1 MVLPVRTCTY
11 ALLVVLKT
19 GKRGWSHAMYILC
32 ATAEKPRES
41 LVAPPR
47 NARLHSIFSTTSQS
61 SSRISCHTG
70 SWNESVLAEIVQK
83 TLDLCAVRTT
93 AKGLTMIVPTG
104 TARIIAIVGRP
115 IAQVRSPTV
124 VNLELASRGIDAVM
138 IPCHVTPEALPNF
151 LATIRGWEN
160 AAGAVVTM
168 PHKSVAA
175 SFVHRCRSR
184 RTVTGAGIR

>member
-1 MVLPVRTCTY
+1 VRDSRETTR
-11 ALLVVLKT
+11 KF
-19 GKRGWSHAMYILC
+19 GG
-32 ATAEKPRES
+32 ATKE
-41 LVAPPR
+41 
-47 NARLHSIFSTTSQS
+47 ARLHSISSTTSQS

-93 AKGLTMIVPTG
+93 GKGLTMIVPTG

-138 IPCHVTPEALPNF
+138 IPCDVTPEALPNF
-151 LATIRGWEN
+151 LATIRGWES
-160 AAGAVVTM
+160 AAGAVVTV